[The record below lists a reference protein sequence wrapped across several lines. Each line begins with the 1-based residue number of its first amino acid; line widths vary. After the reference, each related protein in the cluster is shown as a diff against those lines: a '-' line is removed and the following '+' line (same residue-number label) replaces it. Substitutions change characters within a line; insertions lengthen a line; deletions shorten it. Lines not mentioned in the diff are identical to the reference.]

1 VVHVILYGNQT
12 SLTITGHVFF
22 PPTVV
27 GMARRNNLLRVARG
41 ENFKPNSSAGRA
53 ALFRQATKGM
63 VANQPSRQQIRAR
76 QRAVKVVPFI
86 NLAAMTTNV
95 ISKALLTA
103 RTPAAAARAVAN
115 TPVPAQVAT
124 VVAAK
129 ANIPVVV
136 AKAMDPSVLANAIL
150 QAVQSG
156 VKQIPPKIAA
166 PAISAPTPQ
175 ATAVKVAKMLDVT
188 TLAQAV
194 VEAIRMGIKPVPAA
208 IRTQKPDV
216 LVPAV
221 QEVIPNSGKVAEG
234 VVRAVSNA
242 LRVPVKAPSFSFSAP
257 SFRLPSFTAPSF
269 RLPSGLRF
277 PTLRRGAAAPPLPEN
292 GGPPPPLPGARRQ
305 GPFVVTNPNGLI
317 GLAVPQS
324 QANASAAAAAEAAQR
339 ARNSANAAHQ
349 RATTANAASQADPNN
364 EQKKQEAKKTTEAAS
379 TATNAAN
386 TANTAAQTAAK
397 AASNVNPQNSKKAVN
412 EAIKAANTANT
423 AAQTAAKAASNVNP
437 QNSKKAASAAVG
449 AVTTSGGAGGSSTI
463 TFSPNI
469 KIQLDGLPRAANA
482 ARNNTTKLVN
492 LMKLVNNLKAKLP
505 NGSQTKN
512 TIVNLFKNQNKIPT
526 GEQVKK
532 ALVRSLTNMNI
543 NELLAYRKTATN
555 KSRVNLALR
564 EKVSDEVRRI
574 QRLSSSERTWRLTA
588 LYKSLP
594 ESFSGRAN
602 VERAIISELRESGRH
617 RDPLEARRRLNNFRR
632 NFGSSLP
639 KRLSTEFNI
648 QTRRAKLNQARYGQG
663 YGTTLRN
670 DKKYS
675 PMRSNGSG
683 GLILRQNTYGSVK
696 PERKM
701 LQQGPLRQG
710 NSGGMTLGNGGR
722 PMKEEGPLPQNVLPP
737 VQAGAINRAGGPVT
751 ALHAIAAVPG
761 GAPQVA
767 LAAQA
772 LNEANG
778 NRTKAVAQGAD
789 PVAVNA
795 VQKLGGHTN
804 AGYVLEGL
812 NTLAQKPRARGVG
825 RSRKSKPTGIRLNEL
840 NRVINAVKKRKLVSL
855 VAHNVTK
862 TGIHNNENRSK
873 KYYKK
878 VIKSNIL
885 RRPLAAK
892 VRNAAKKAKAKK

>member
-1 VVHVILYGNQT
+1 
-12 SLTITGHVFF
+12 
-22 PPTVV
+22 
-27 GMARRNNLLRVARG
+27 MARRNNLLRVARD
-41 ENFKPNSSAGRA
+41 ENLKPNSSAGRA
-53 ALFRQATKGM
+53 ALLRQATKGM

-76 QRAVKVVPFI
+76 QRAVKAVPFV

-103 RTPAAAARAVAN
+103 RTPAAAAKAVAN
-115 TPVPAQVAT
+115 TPVPTQVAT

-150 QAVQSG
+150 QAVQAG
-156 VKQIPPKIAA
+156 LKQIPPKIAA

-175 ATAVKVAKMLDVT
+175 TAAVKVAKTLDADA
-188 TLAQAV
+188 LAQAV
-194 VEAIRMGIKPVPAA
+194 VEAIRMGLKPVPAA
-208 IRTQKPDV
+208 IRTQKPEV

-221 QEVIPNSGKVAEG
+221 QQVIPNSGKVAEG

-242 LRVPVKAPSFSFSAP
+242 LRGGNRPRPSFSLPRGPSFRVPSFRMPSVPSFKAPSF
-257 SFRLPSFTAPSF
+257 RM
-269 RLPSGLRF
+269 PSGLRF
-277 PTLRRGAAAPPLPEN
+277 PTLRRGVGAPPLPEN
-292 GGPPPPLPGARRQ
+292 GGQQPPPPGAQRQ
-305 GPFVVTNPNGLI
+305 GPIVVENPNGLV

-324 QANASAAAAAEAAQR
+324 QANAAAAAAAEAARR
-339 ARNSANAAHQ
+339 ARNNANAARR
-349 RATTANAASQADPNN
+349 RAATANAASQASPNN
-364 EQKKQEAKKTTEAAS
+364 EQKKQEAKKATESAS

-386 TANTAAQTAAK
+386 AANAASQTAARE
-397 AASNVNPQNSKKAVN
+397 ASNANPQNAKKAAN
-412 EAIKAANTANT
+412 EAIKAANTA
-423 AAQTAAKAASNVNP
+423 AKANATG
-437 QNSKKAASAAVG
+437 G
-449 AVTTSGGAGGSSTI
+449 AVTASGGAGGSSTI

-482 ARNNTTKLVN
+482 ARNNTTKLAD
-492 LMKLVNNLKAKLP
+492 LLKLVNNLKAKLP
-505 NGSQTKN
+505 NGSQTRN
-512 TIVNLFKNQNKIPT
+512 TVVNLFKNQNKIPT

-532 ALVRSLTNMNI
+532 ALVRSLSNMNI

-555 KSRVNLALR
+555 KSRVNSALR

-574 QRLSSSERTWRLTA
+574 QRLSSSERSWRLTA

-594 ESFSGRAN
+594 DGFAGRAS
-602 VERAIISELRESGRH
+602 VERAMISELRESGRS
-617 RDPLEARRRLNNFRR
+617 RDPVEARRRLNNFRR

-648 QTRRAKLNQARYGQG
+648 QARRAKLNQARYGQG
-663 YGTTLRN
+663 YGSPLRN
-670 DKKYS
+670 ERRYAPLK
-675 PMRSNGSG
+675 SNGSG
-683 GLILRQNTYGSVK
+683 GLILRQNTYSPAK

-701 LQQGPLRQG
+701 LQQAPLRQG
-710 NSGGMTLGNGGR
+710 NSGLLPSGNGAGR
-722 PMKEEGPLPQNVLPP
+722 PMKEEGPLLPP
-737 VQAGAINRAGGPVT
+737 VQMGAINRAGGQAAAIQT
-751 ALHAIAAVPG
+751 IAAVPG

-767 LAAQA
+767 IAAQA

-778 NRTKAVAQGAD
+778 NRNKAVAQGAD

-812 NTLAQKPRARGVG
+812 NTLAQKKPRVRTAG
-825 RSRKSKPTGIRLNEL
+825 RPRKPKPIGIRLNEL

-862 TGIHNNENRSK
+862 TGIHNNENRAK

>member
-1 VVHVILYGNQT
+1 
-12 SLTITGHVFF
+12 
-22 PPTVV
+22 
-27 GMARRNNLLRVARG
+27 MARRNNLLRVARD
-41 ENFKPNSSAGRA
+41 ENLKPNSSAGRA
-53 ALFRQATKGM
+53 ALLRQATKGM

-76 QRAVKVVPFI
+76 QRAVKAVPFV

-103 RTPAAAARAVAN
+103 RTPAAAAKAVAN
-115 TPVPAQVAT
+115 TPVPTQVAT

-150 QAVQSG
+150 QAVQAG
-156 VKQIPPKIAA
+156 LKQIPPKIAA

-175 ATAVKVAKMLDVT
+175 TAAVKVAKTLDADA
-188 TLAQAV
+188 LAQAV
-194 VEAIRMGIKPVPAA
+194 VEAIRMGLKPVPAA
-208 IRTQKPDV
+208 IRTQKPEV

-221 QEVIPNSGKVAEG
+221 QQVIPNSGKVAEG

-242 LRVPVKAPSFSFSAP
+242 LRGGNRPRPSFSLPRGPSFRVPSFRMPSVPSFKAPSFRMPSVPSFKAPSFKVPSFKAP
-257 SFRLPSFTAPSF
+257 SFRM
-269 RLPSGLRF
+269 PSGLRF
-277 PTLRRGAAAPPLPEN
+277 PTLRRGGGGAPPLPEN
-292 GGPPPPLPGARRQ
+292 GGQQPPPPGAQRQ
-305 GPFVVTNPNGLI
+305 GPIVVENPNGLV

-324 QANASAAAAAEAAQR
+324 QANAAAAAAAEAARR
-339 ARNSANAAHQ
+339 ARNNANAARR
-349 RATTANAASQADPNN
+349 RAATANAASQASPNN
-364 EQKKQEAKKTTEAAS
+364 EQKKQEAKKATESAS

-386 TANTAAQTAAK
+386 AANAASQTAAR
-397 AASNVNPQNSKKAVN
+397 AASNANPQNAKKAAN
-412 EAIKAANTANT
+412 EAIKAANTA
-423 AAQTAAKAASNVNP
+423 AKANATG
-437 QNSKKAASAAVG
+437 G
-449 AVTTSGGAGGSSTI
+449 AVTASGGAGGSSTI

-482 ARNNTTKLVN
+482 ARNNTTKLAD
-492 LMKLVNNLKAKLP
+492 LLKLVNNLKAKLP
-505 NGSQTKN
+505 NGSQTRN
-512 TIVNLFKNQNKIPT
+512 TVVNLFKNQNKIPT

-532 ALVRSLTNMNI
+532 ALVRSLSNMNI

-555 KSRVNLALR
+555 KSRVNSALR

-574 QRLSSSERTWRLTA
+574 QRLSSSERSWRLTA

-594 ESFSGRAN
+594 DGFAGRAS
-602 VERAIISELRESGRH
+602 VERAMISELRESGRS
-617 RDPLEARRRLNNFRR
+617 RDPVEARRRLNNFRR

-663 YGTTLRN
+663 YGSPLRN
-670 DKKYS
+670 ERRYAPLK
-675 PMRSNGSG
+675 SNGSG

-710 NSGGMTLGNGGR
+710 NSGLLPSGNGAGR
-722 PMKEEGPLPQNVLPP
+722 PMKEEGPLLPP
-737 VQAGAINRAGGPVT
+737 VQMGAINRAGGQAAAIQT
-751 ALHAIAAVPG
+751 IAAVPG

-772 LNEANG
+772 LNEVNG
-778 NRTKAVAQGAD
+778 NRNKAVAQGAD

-812 NTLAQKPRARGVG
+812 NTLAQKKPRVRTAG
-825 RSRKSKPTGIRLNEL
+825 RPRKPKPIGIRLNEL

-862 TGIHNNENRSK
+862 TGIHNNENRAK